1 MSRLRGRSLAS
12 HTITTKALIG
22 ITLSL
27 IVVGG
32 ALLTFRH
39 ALAAPIVSD
48 NFNDNSIDTAKWNPN
63 DLFSGFTN
71 TNVPIAETSQRL
83 EIGPLL
89 QNVSGSSYRG
99 MRTVNTYTF
108 SDSYSFVE
116 LVQAP
121 ASNTNADAMFTVGTS
136 VTAYY
141 RLAVTAGSLKGV
153 RNIGGTKTTLF
164 SITYDSTNHRFWRIR
179 HTSTGSVTLDTAP
192 GSGGVP
198 GTWTQQ
204 YSEIWNSSIST
215 SGIIFEVK
223 GGTSQ
228 VEANAPGKVIF
239 DNFEVASNSAPTV
252 TAISPST
259 GTTSGG
265 TSVTITGTNFLTGA
279 TVHIGGTAATNVSV
293 VSSTSITATTPAHA
307 AGTVD
312 VVVTNTDSQ
321 NGTLS
326 NGFTYTSAE
335 TALLSDDFNDN
346 SLDTNK
352 WVSTNLFSG
361 FTNLDVPIAETSQR
375 LEIGPLLQNV
385 NGSSYRGI
393 RSVNSYTFAGGYS
406 YVELV
411 QAPASNTDADS
422 MFTIGNSVTAYYRMR
437 VSAGT
442 LSGVR
447 NIGGTK
453 TTLFSISYDSTN
465 HRFLRIRHDSATNS
479 VTLDTAPGSGG
490 TPGTW
495 VQRYTE
501 TWNSNI
507 STSGVLFEVKGG
519 TFQVE
524 ANPPGKVI
532 FDNFHAAVPGSENQI
547 SNINTAV
554 NCNTSVLINF
564 RTSAASR
571 AFIEYGTTTSYGSST
586 IDDPVRFYTE
596 HAIQLTG
603 LTANTTYHFRV
614 NANSNGITQSAD
626 QTVTT
631 ASSGATCTALPVQ
644 VDSRMP
650 DMTGAVER
658 TVKTTGGHYTA
669 SEFQQAL
676 NDAGNASEKRII
688 TVDAGL
694 TLSGQ
699 WSLPANA
706 DQNWIVIRS
715 SEHAQLPE
723 GKRVVP
729 ADASKLF
736 KIQNTSVDPT
746 IIAAAAANHIRIIGA
761 EITIAPSALGDA
773 PGGADQSGLIMLHTN
788 LANNA
793 SNIPKFIGFDRCYV
807 HGLSTKN
814 TGRGLLATWE
824 DSFVIDSYFDE
835 FHFSGRDGQAILFL
849 DAKRNKILNNTLIGV
864 GENFMW
870 GGTSLAIDN
879 YVIGQLEFLRNHSYV
894 PCKWKPDGGCGD
906 TFTTDWIAEKNLF
919 ECKTCAKLLVF
930 GNYFG
935 GTTDAQGG
943 FWPDAQSLAVNLKLE
958 QDSGRVTSVN
968 VTNGG
973 SGYSSPPTVSFTH
986 TPGCVQGS
994 CVTATATVNGGQVT
1008 SVTVNN
1014 PGMGYCLAPT
1024 VSFSGG
1030 GGTGAAATANVA
1042 GSLELMEDIVWYKN
1056 FMKNVHA
1063 GTAVV
1068 GHTIN
1073 GAIDCGITPDRVLFR
1088 DNLFELD
1095 GEVWDAE
1102 PNASSGNWGATG
1114 WFLGG
1119 TQNLQIV
1126 HNSIINANA
1135 TQSGTCNSV
1144 FGDGS
1149 LILVGDPV
1157 TPKWS
1162 GFVFKDNV
1170 IDYRGCGISGS
1181 GAINHANNALA
1192 NQFTGFVVTS
1202 NGIMRTGGAASNWPS
1217 GQIWATSWASW
1228 LLNFNSGRDG
1238 NYRVANG
1245 TTWKNAASDGKDL
1258 GADVDGVEGATANSP
1273 TGNWPSP

>member
-1 MSRLRGRSLAS
+1 MLGLRGRLYATRS
-12 HTITTKALIG
+12 ITTKTLIA
-22 ITLSL
+22 ITFSL
-27 IVVGG
+27 IVLV
-32 ALLTFRH
+32 LICTQLNFPR
-39 ALAAPIVSD
+39 ALAATILSD
-48 NFNDNSIDTAKWNPN
+48 DFNDNSIDTAKWNPN

-108 SDSYSFVE
+108 SDSYAYVE

-121 ASNTNADAMFTVGTS
+121 ASNTQGEAMFTVGSS

-141 RLAVTAGSLKGV
+141 RIWVEAGTLLGT
-153 RNIGGTKTTLF
+153 RNVGGTKTTLF
-164 SITYDSTNHRFWRIR
+164 STTYNSTNHRFLRITN
-179 HTSTGSVTLDTAP
+179 TSNGAVTLDTAP
-192 GSGGVP
+192 GSSGVP

-204 YSEIWNSSIST
+204 YSEIWSSSIPT
-215 SGIIFEVK
+215 TGIHFEMK
-223 GGTSQ
+223 GGTFQ
-228 VEANAPGKVIF
+228 TEANAPGKVIF
-239 DNFEVASNSAPTV
+239 DNFQ
-252 TAISPST
+252 
-259 GTTSGG
+259 
-265 TSVTITGTNFLTGA
+265 
-279 TVHIGGTAATNVSV
+279 AATN
-293 VSSTSITATTPAHA
+293 
-307 AGTVD
+307 
-312 VVVTNTDSQ
+312 
-321 NGTLS
+321 
-326 NGFTYTSAE
+326 
-335 TALLSDDFNDN
+335 
-346 SLDTNK
+346 
-352 WVSTNLFSG
+352 
-361 FTNLDVPIAETSQR
+361 
-375 LEIGPLLQNV
+375 
-385 NGSSYRGI
+385 
-393 RSVNSYTFAGGYS
+393 
-406 YVELV
+406 
-411 QAPASNTDADS
+411 
-422 MFTIGNSVTAYYRMR
+422 
-437 VSAGT
+437 SAGT
-442 LSGVR
+442 GP
-447 NIGGTK
+447 T
-453 TTLFSISYDSTN
+453 
-465 HRFLRIRHDSATNS
+465 
-479 VTLDTAPGSGG
+479 
-490 TPGTW
+490 
-495 VQRYTE
+495 
-501 TWNSNI
+501 
-507 STSGVLFEVKGG
+507 
-519 TFQVE
+519 
-524 ANPPGKVI
+524 
-532 FDNFHAAVPGSENQI
+532 I
-547 SNINTAV
+547 SNINSAV
-554 NCNTSVLINF
+554 TCNTSVLLNF
-564 RTSAASR
+564 STDVATH
-571 AFIEYGTTTSYGSST
+571 AFVEYGTSTSYGSST

-603 LTANTTYHFRV
+603 LSANTLYHFRV
-614 NANSNGITQSAD
+614 NANDGTNSTQGSD
-626 QTVTT
+626 QTFTT

-650 DMTGAVER
+650 DMTGAVEK
-658 TVKTTGGHYTA
+658 TVKTSGGDYTP
-669 SEFQQAL
+669 SQFQTAL
-676 NDAGNASEKRII
+676 NDAGTASQKRII

-715 SEHAQLPE
+715 SQHANLPE

-761 EITIAPSALGDA
+761 EITIDPSALSDA
-773 PGGADQSGLIMLHTN
+773 PNGATQSGLIQLQTN

-807 HGLSTKN
+807 HGLPTKN
-814 TGRGLLATWE
+814 TGRGLFATWE

-835 FHFSGRDGQAILFL
+835 FHFTGFDGQAILFL

-870 GGTSLAIDN
+870 GGDGLRIDN
-879 YVIGQLEFLRNHSYV
+879 YVIGQLEFLRNHMYV

-906 TFTTDWIAEKNLF
+906 TFTTDWVAEKNLF

-935 GTTDAQGG
+935 GTADAQGG
-943 FWPDAQSLAVNLKLE
+943 FWPDGQSLAINLKLE
-958 QDSGRVTSVN
+958 QDSSRVTNVT

-973 SGYSSPPTVSFTH
+973 SGYTSAPTVSFTH
-986 TPGCVQGS
+986 TPGCVQGQ
-994 CVTATATVNGGQVT
+994 CVTATANVSGGQVT
-1008 SVTVNN
+1008 SVSITN

-1030 GGTGAAATANVA
+1030 GGTGAAATATVS
-1042 GSLELMEDIVWYKN
+1042 GTLDQMSDIVWYKN

-1073 GAIDCGITPDRVLFR
+1073 GAINCGVTPDRVLFR
-1088 DNLFELD
+1088 DNVFEMD
-1095 GEVWDAE
+1095 DVVWDPE
-1102 PNASSGNWGATG
+1102 PGAASGTWGATG

-1126 HNSIINANA
+1126 HNTIINANA
-1135 TQSGTCNSV
+1135 TQSSSCNSV
-1144 FGDGS
+1144 FSDGS

-1192 NQFTGFVVTS
+1192 NQFTGFDVTN
-1202 NGIMRTGGAASNWPS
+1202 NGIMRSGGAASNWP
-1217 GQIWATSWASW
+1217 GTQIWATSWSSM
-1228 LLNFNSGRDG
+1228 LVNFNSGRDG
-1238 NYRVANG
+1238 NYRVASG
-1245 TTWKNAASDGKDL
+1245 TTWKSAATDGKDL

-1273 TGNWPSP
+1273 TGNWPTP

>member
-1 MSRLRGRSLAS
+1 MSVPRRPVFTS
-12 HTITTKALIG
+12 HTIKTKALIG
-22 ITLSL
+22 IIFSL
-27 IVVGG
+27 IVVGSICT
-32 ALLTFRH
+32 LFTFPR

-48 NFNDNSIDTAKWNPN
+48 DFNDNSLDTAKWDTN
-63 DLFSGFTN
+63 LFSGFTN
-71 TNVPIAETSQRL
+71 TNVPLAETAQRL

-89 QNVSGSSYRG
+89 QNVNGSSYRG
-99 MRTVNTYTF
+99 IRTVNTYNF
-108 SDSYSFVE
+108 SGAYSFVE

-121 ASNTNADAMFTVGTS
+121 ATNTTADAMFTIGNDVNN
-136 VTAYY
+136 YY
-141 RLAVTAGSLKGV
+141 RIYESAGTLFGQRK
-153 RNIGGTKTTLF
+153 IAGTKTTLF
-164 SITYDSTNHRFWRIR
+164 SITYNSTNHRFLRIR
-179 HTSTGSVTLDTAP
+179 NDSGNVTLDTAP

-204 YSEIWNSSIST
+204 YTETWNSSIST
-215 SGIIFEVK
+215 SAIIFEVK
-223 GGTSQ
+223 GGTSV

-252 TAISPST
+252 TAISPTS

-265 TSVTITGTNFLTGA
+265 TSVTITGTGFLSGP
-279 TVHIGGTAATNVSV
+279 TVSLGGTSATNVTV
-293 VSSTSITATTPAHA
+293 VSSTSITATSPAHA
-307 AGTVD
+307 PGTVD

-326 NGFTYTSAE
+326 NGYTYSAPE
-335 TALLSDDFNDN
+335 TVIVSDDFNDN
-346 SLDTNK
+346 SLDTAK
-352 WVSTNLFSG
+352 WDTNLFSG
-361 FTNLDVPIAETSQR
+361 FTNTNVPLAETAQR

-385 NGSSYRGI
+385 SGSSYRGI
-393 RSVNSYTFAGGYS
+393 RTVNTYNFSGAYS

-411 QAPASNTDADS
+411 QAPATNTAADA
-422 MFTIGNSVTAYYRMR
+422 MFTIGNDVNNYYRIYE
-437 VSAGT
+437 SAGT
-442 LSGVR
+442 LFGQR
-447 NIGGTK
+447 KIAGTK
-453 TTLFSISYDSTN
+453 TTLFSIAYNSTN
-465 HRFLRIRHDSATNS
+465 HRFLRIRNDSGN

-490 TPGTW
+490 VPGTW
-495 VQRYTE
+495 TQQYTE
-501 TWNSNI
+501 TWNSSI
-507 STSGVLFEVKGG
+507 STSAIIFEVKGG
-519 TFQVE
+519 TSVVE
-524 ANPPGKVI
+524 ANAPGKVI
-532 FDNFHAAVPGSENQI
+532 FDNFKAATPGGGGGTEI
-547 SNINTAV
+547 SNINAAV
-554 NCNTSVLINF
+554 TCNTSVLINF
-564 RTSAASR
+564 GTSVPSH
-571 AFIEYGTTTSYGSST
+571 AFVEYGPTTSYGSST
-586 IDDPVRFYTE
+586 IDDSVRFYTE
-596 HAIQLTG
+596 HAIQITG
-603 LTANTTYHFRV
+603 LSANTLYHFRV
-614 NANSNGITQSAD
+614 NASDGSNSAQSSD

-650 DMTGAVER
+650 NMTGAVE
-658 TVKTTGGHYTA
+658 KTIKATGGDYTP
-669 SEFQQAL
+669 SQFQTAL
-676 NDAGNASEKRII
+676 NDAGTASEKRII

-706 DQNWIVIRS
+706 DQNWIVIRTS
-715 SEHAQLPE
+715 QYAQLPE

-736 KIQNTSVDPT
+736 KIQNTNVDPT
-746 IIAAAAANHIRIIGA
+746 LVAAAAANHIRIIGA
-761 EITIAPSALGDA
+761 EITIDPSALSDA
-773 PGGADQSGLIMLHTN
+773 PGGANQSGLIQLHTN

-807 HGLSTKN
+807 HGLPTKN
-814 TGRGLLATWE
+814 TGRGLFATWE

-835 FHFSGRDGQAILFL
+835 FHFSGFDGQAILFL
-849 DAKRNKILNNTLIGV
+849 DAKRNKILNNTLIAV

-870 GGTSLAIDN
+870 GGDGLRIDN

-919 ECKTCAKLLVF
+919 ECKTCAKVFAF

-943 FWPDAQSLAVNLKLE
+943 FWPDAQSLALNLKLE
-958 QDSGRVTSVN
+958 QDSGRVTSVT

-973 SGYSSPPTVSFTH
+973 SGYTSPPTVSFTNN
-986 TPGCVQGS
+986 PGCVQDQ
-994 CVTATATVNGGQVT
+994 CVTATATVNAGQVT

-1014 PGMGYCLAPT
+1014 AGMGYCLAPT

-1042 GSLELMEDIVWYKN
+1042 GALERMEDIVWYKN

-1068 GHTIN
+1068 GHTID
-1073 GAIDCGITPDRVLFR
+1073 GASNCGITPDRVLFR
-1088 DNLFELD
+1088 DNLFEMD
-1095 GEVWDAE
+1095 DVVWDPE
-1102 PNASSGNWGATG
+1102 PGASSGTWGATG

-1119 TQNLQIV
+1119 TQNLQII
-1126 HNSIINANA
+1126 HNTIVNANA
-1135 TQSGTCNSV
+1135 PQSSTCGSV
-1144 FGDGS
+1144 FDDGS

-1181 GAINHANNALA
+1181 GAIDNANNALA
-1192 NQFTGFVVTS
+1192 NQFTGFVVTN
-1202 NGIMRTGGAASNWPS
+1202 NGIMRTGGAASNWPT
-1217 GQIWATSWASW
+1217 GQVWATSWASQ

-1258 GADVDGVEGATANSP
+1258 GADVDRCEAATANSP
-1273 TGNWPSP
+1273 TGNWPAP

>member
-1 MSRLRGRSLAS
+1 MTNTDSQNGTLTNGFTYSAS
-12 HTITTKALIG
+12 ETVL
-22 ITLSL
+22 
-27 IVVGG
+27 
-32 ALLTFRH
+32 
-39 ALAAPIVSD
+39 VSD
-48 NFNDNSIDTAKWNPN
+48 DFNDNSLDTAKWVSTN
-63 DLFSGFTN
+63 LFSGFTN

-89 QNVSGSSYRG
+89 QNVAGSSYRG
-99 MRTVNTYTF
+99 IRTVNSYTF
-108 SDSYSFVE
+108 TGGYTYVE

-121 ASNTNADAMFTVGTS
+121 ASNTAADAMFTIGND

-141 RLAVTAGSLKGV
+141 RMYVSAGNLIGQRK
-153 RNIGGTKTTLF
+153 IGGTKTTLF
-164 SITYDSTNHRFWRIR
+164 SIT
-179 HTSTGSVTLDTAP
+179 
-192 GSGGVP
+192 
-198 GTWTQQ
+198 
-204 YSEIWNSSIST
+204 
-215 SGIIFEVK
+215 
-223 GGTSQ
+223 
-228 VEANAPGKVIF
+228 
-239 DNFEVASNSAPTV
+239 
-252 TAISPST
+252 
-259 GTTSGG
+259 
-265 TSVTITGTNFLTGA
+265 
-279 TVHIGGTAATNVSV
+279 
-293 VSSTSITATTPAHA
+293 
-307 AGTVD
+307 
-312 VVVTNTDSQ
+312 
-321 NGTLS
+321 
-326 NGFTYTSAE
+326 
-335 TALLSDDFNDN
+335 
-346 SLDTNK
+346 
-352 WVSTNLFSG
+352 
-361 FTNLDVPIAETSQR
+361 
-375 LEIGPLLQNV
+375 
-385 NGSSYRGI
+385 
-393 RSVNSYTFAGGYS
+393 
-406 YVELV
+406 
-411 QAPASNTDADS
+411 
-422 MFTIGNSVTAYYRMR
+422 
-437 VSAGT
+437 
-442 LSGVR
+442 
-447 NIGGTK
+447 
-453 TTLFSISYDSTN
+453 YDSTN

-479 VTLDTAPGSGG
+479 VTLDTAPGSSG

-507 STSGVLFEVKGG
+507 STSGILFEVKGG
-519 TFQVE
+519 TSQVE
-524 ANPPGKVI
+524 ANAPGKVI
-532 FDNFHAAVPGSENQI
+532 FDNFHAAVPGGGGGTEI
-547 SNINTAV
+547 SNINVAV
-554 NCNTSVLINF
+554 NCNTSALINF
-564 RTSAASR
+564 STSAAAR

-626 QTVTT
+626 QTFTT

-650 DMTGAVER
+650 DMTGAVEK
-658 TVKTTGGHYTA
+658 TVKASGGDYTP
-669 SEFQQAL
+669 SQFQNAL
-676 NDAGNASEKRII
+676 NDAGTASEKRII

-706 DQNWIVIRS
+706 DQNWIVIRTS
-715 SEHAQLPE
+715 QHAQLPE

-746 IIAAAAANHIRIIGA
+746 LIAAAAANHIRIIGA
-761 EITIAPSALGDA
+761 EITIDPSALGDA
-773 PGGADQSGLIMLHTN
+773 PNGADQSGLIMLHTN

-879 YVIGQLEFLRNHSYV
+879 YVIGQLEFLRNHAYV

-906 TFTTDWIAEKNLF
+906 TFTTDWTAEKNLF

-943 FWPDAQSLAVNLKLE
+943 FWPDAQSLAINLKLE
-958 QDSGRVTSVN
+958 QDSGRVASVA

-973 SGYSSPPTVSFTH
+973 SGYTSAPTVSFTH

-994 CVTATATVNGGQVT
+994 CVTATANVSGGQVT

-1014 PGMGYCLAPT
+1014 AGMGYCLAPT

-1030 GGTGAAATANVA
+1030 GGTGAAATASVA
-1042 GSLELMEDIVWYKN
+1042 GALDLMEDIVWYKN

-1068 GHTIN
+1068 GHTIE
-1073 GAIDCGITPDRVLFR
+1073 GAINCGITPDRVLFR
-1088 DNLFELD
+1088 DNLFEMD

-1119 TQNLQIV
+1119 TQNLQIL
-1126 HNSIINANA
+1126 HNTIVNANA
-1135 TQSGTCNSV
+1135 TQSGSCNSV

-1192 NQFTGFVVTS
+1192 NQFTGFVVDN
-1202 NGIMRTGGAASNWPS
+1202 NGIMRTGGAASNWP
-1217 GQIWATSWASW
+1217 GTQIWATSWSSW
-1228 LLNFNSGRDG
+1228 LVNFNSGRDG
-1238 NYRVANG
+1238 NYRVASG
-1245 TTWKNAASDGKDL
+1245 TTWKNAASDGRDL
-1258 GADVDGVEGATANSP
+1258 GADVDGVEGATANAP
-1273 TGNWPSP
+1273 TGNWPTP